1 METLVFGVKPTDP
14 FVLGAGSVVLLAVS
28 LAAAYLPAR
37 EATGVDPVTALRSE
51 EYVGRN
57 VGVWATRSAPRKLA
71 GGPGAASQRPS
82 GGGTRFFVACSNAYA
97 IAMRRGS
104 LHARPVKLTP

>member
-51 EYVGRN
+51 
-57 VGVWATRSAPRKLA
+57 
-71 GGPGAASQRPS
+71 
-82 GGGTRFFVACSNAYA
+82 
-97 IAMRRGS
+97 
-104 LHARPVKLTP
+104 